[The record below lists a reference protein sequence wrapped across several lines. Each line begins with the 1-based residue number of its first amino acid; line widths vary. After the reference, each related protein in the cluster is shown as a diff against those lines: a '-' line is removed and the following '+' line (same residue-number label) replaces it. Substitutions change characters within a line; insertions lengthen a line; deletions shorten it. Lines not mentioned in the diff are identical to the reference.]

1 MCARSR
7 TAPDSLSRA
16 HVVFSPERI
25 SKPALVNLLVQ
36 HAQITVTSF
45 ESAHNAKPVYSRN
58 SPSTRAMPCCAKYG
72 CTAPCAAEW
81 HPSKNDA
88 ALFAQVVM
96 TIPTALGHIHTYPGG
111 SLDHRIGTGRL
122 YVRTDYMAANRY
134 PGTHLER
141 FIQLENAAARL
152 QYL

>member
-1 MCARSR
+1 MRNRSTHGTR
-7 TAPDSLSRA
+7 RR
-16 HVVFSPERI
+16 PERCLVARNMVAPH
-25 SKPALVNLLVQ
+25 PALLSGTLQ
-36 HAQITVTSF
+36 
-45 ESAHNAKPVYSRN
+45 
-58 SPSTRAMPCCAKYG
+58 
-72 CTAPCAAEW
+72 
-81 HPSKNDA
+81 KNDA

-134 PGTHLER
+134 PGTHLGR

-152 QYL
+152 